1 MFVGPDLGDRINS
14 FSLVSYIPDPLAA
27 FLNLLR
33 QELVPNCFLRAHVTI
48 LPPRPNSAT
57 IDHAW
62 GRLLTLAEQFE
73 PFTVEL
79 AGVDVFPHSDVIHI
93 ALSSGHD
100 QLRRMHDAMNVDG
113 LFFKEAYP
121 YHPHITLAQNLKP
134 DELDELI
141 RVAHQRWKD
150 FPRPRS
156 FRVETLTFVQ
166 ATRWKEWID
175 LREHHLA
182 TEPLSITKVS

>member
-1 MFVGPDLGDRINS
+1 V
-14 FSLVSYIPDPLAA
+14 
-27 FLNLLR
+27 
-33 QELVPNCFLRAHVTI
+33 
-48 LPPRPNSAT
+48 
-57 IDHAW
+57 
-62 GRLLTLAEQFE
+62 AEQFE

-93 ALSSGHD
+93 ALASGHD

>member
-14 FSLVSYIPDPLAA
+14 FTLVSYIPDPLAA

-48 LPPRPNSAT
+48 LPPRPNSSSV
-57 IDHAW
+57 DHAW
-62 GRLLTLAEQFE
+62 DSLLRVAHRFE
-73 PFTVEL
+73 PFEIEL
-79 AGVDVFPHSDVIHI
+79 AGVEVFPHSDVIHI
-93 ALSSGHD
+93 ALATGGK
-100 QLRRMHDAMNVDG
+100 QLRSMHDAMNING
-113 LFFKEAYP
+113 LCFKEFYP

-134 DELDELI
+134 DELDELL
-141 RVAHQRWKD
+141 RVARQRWND
-150 FPRPRS
+150 FPCPRN

-166 ATRWKEWID
+166 ATRWKEWVD

-182 TEPLSITKVS
+182 TEPVTIAKA

>member
-33 QELVPNCFLRAHVTI
+33 QELVPNCFLRAHVTV
-48 LPPRPNSAT
+48 LPPRPNSAS
-57 IDHAW
+57 IESAW
-62 GRLLTLAEQFE
+62 DGLRTVAQQFE
-73 PFTVEL
+73 PFEIEL
-79 AGVDVFPHSDVIHI
+79 SGVDVFPHSEVIHVTLG
-93 ALSSGHD
+93 AGQD
-100 QLRRMHDAMNVDG
+100 QLRAMHDAMNIDG
-113 LFFKEAYP
+113 LKFKEAYP

-134 DELDELI
+134 DEIDELI
-141 RVAHQRWKD
+141 HVAHRRWDD
-150 FPRPRS
+150 FPHPRC

-166 ATRWKEWID
+166 GTRWKEWID

-182 TEPLSITKVS
+182 TEPLSIAKA

>member
-48 LPPRPNSAT
+48 LPPRPNSAS
-57 IDHAW
+57 IDSAW
-62 GRLLTLAEQFE
+62 NRLLTVAQHFE
-73 PFTVEL
+73 PFDVEL
-79 AGVDVFPHSDVIHI
+79 AAVDLFPHSDVIHI
-93 ALSSGHD
+93 TLGSGQE
-100 QLRRMHDAMNVDG
+100 QLRRMHDAMNIGG
-113 LFFKEAYP
+113 LCFQESYP

-134 DELDELI
+134 DEVDELI
-141 RVAHQRWKD
+141 HVARQRWD
-150 FPRPRS
+150 SFPHPRS

-166 ATRWKEWID
+166 GTRWKEWVD
-175 LREHHLA
+175 LREYRLA
-182 TEPLSITKVS
+182 AQPLSIVPA

>member
-1 MFVGPDLGDRINS
+1 MSVGPNLGDRINS

-48 LPPRPNSAT
+48 LPPRPNFAT
-57 IDHAW
+57 IDDAW
-62 GRLLTLAEQFE
+62 DHLVTAAQEFE
-73 PFTVEL
+73 PFEIEL

-93 ALSSGHD
+93 ALGSGRE
-100 QLRRMHDAMNVDG
+100 QLCRMHDAMNMDG
-113 LFFKEAYP
+113 LRFKEAYSF
-121 YHPHITLAQNLKP
+121 HPHITLAQNLKS
-134 DELDELI
+134 DEIDELI
-141 RVAHQRWKD
+141 RVAHKRWKD
-150 FPRPRS
+150 FPHPRS

-175 LREHHLA
+175 LHEHHLTA
-182 TEPLSITKVS
+182 SLRLH